1 MTIPNLN
8 NNGELLPGEHQA
20 TLDEVETKY
29 GLSSGRRKK
38 LMSGLRDAAQ
48 NFEES
53 GVNTI
58 WINGSFIT
66 DKNEPNDID
75 GCWEYHSGVDLKKL
89 DPVFISRTG
98 RDEMKKK
105 YGLDFFIANIIEMGS
120 GLPFPN
126 FFQKNRDG
134 NLKGIIKVSLGG
146 IL

>member
-8 NNGELLPGEHQA
+8 NDGELVPGEHQA

-29 GLSSGRRKK
+29 GSANGRRKK
-38 LMSGLRDAAQ
+38 LMKGLRDAVQ
-48 NFEES
+48 NFEAS
-53 GVNTI
+53 GINTI

-89 DPVFISRTG
+89 DPVFFSRTG
-98 RDEMKKK
+98 REEMRSK
-105 YGLDFFIANIIEMGS
+105 YGLDFFIANIVEMES
-120 GLPFPN
+120 GLPFPK
-126 FFQKNRDG
+126 FFQKNRNG
-134 NLKGIIKVSLGG
+134 NPKGIIKIRLGG